1 MNARISL
8 GTMAALAVAG
18 VIALAGCG
26 DSDKPAY
33 CSDRSD
39 LQDSVNGLPDAAKSG
54 NLDTLRSQIETIRS
68 DAKTLADS
76 AKSDFPT
83 ETDAIASSVKTLED
97 SVDALPPNPTASD
110 VAPVALGAATVVTS
124 VKEFAD
130 ATNSECD

>member
-68 DAKTLADS
+68 DKT
-76 AKSDFPT
+76 T
-83 ETDAIASSVKTLED
+83 R
-97 SVDALPPNPTASD
+97 ALVIPRVVLTPDRVN
-110 VAPVALGAATVVTS
+110 ALDEIEIG
-124 VKEFAD
+124 
-130 ATNSECD
+130 